1 MEAGLEGVTY
11 YDPPNMTYPFGAY
24 AVAVEVDRGTG
35 QWKVKRMV
43 AVDDCGVRINPMIVE
58 GQIMGGLTEGFA
70 MAAME
75 LITFDELG
83 NCIGSNFSDYL
94 LPTSWE
100 TPKFELGET
109 VTPSP
114 HHPIGAK
121 GVGVGHRRVPG
132 GVRQRGR
139 GRPGPRRRARA
150 GDAHRSRQ
158 GLEGAGRG
166 GPRGVDDN
174 GPAGRWSGG
183 QGAGAGRGWAAGR
196 RGEAVCAGHGG
207 PGGAAGLDPAG
218 DRALV
223 TPDGA
228 LAGWVGGACS
238 EPIVVREAL
247 RALADGEPR
256 LVRIGPAGAGLD
268 APDDVVV
275 AESRCASEG
284 VVEVLIEPEL
294 PGPLLA
300 VLGEGVAGRTLVQL
314 ARIVGW
320 RVTDQLDPD
329 SAADAVVVAT
339 MGHGD
344 EDVLAA
350 ALKAGVGYVGLVA
363 SARRAAVVLDALRER
378 GRGGRPGPGAQPGR
392 PRPRPLDPGGDRR
405 GRPGRAGR
413 LAPRPGR
420 RPRRAGGGPGPA
432 EAVDPVCGMTV
443 AVAGAPTAVRDG
455 VTWYFC
461 SVGCRDHFQTTGGQ

>member
-1 MEAGLEGVTY
+1 MTRSEVLVEAGRLASQGK
-11 YDPPNMTYPFGAY
+11 PY
-24 AVAVEVDRGTG
+24 ALATV
-35 QWKVKRMV
+35 
-43 AVDDCGVRINPMIVE
+43 VRVVRPAS
-58 GQIMGGLTEGFA
+58 T
-70 MAAME
+70 
-75 LITFDELG
+75 
-83 NCIGSNFSDYL
+83 
-94 LPTSWE
+94 
-100 TPKFELGET
+100 
-109 VTPSP
+109 
-114 HHPIGAK
+114 
-121 GVGVGHRRVPG
+121 RR
-132 GVRQRGR
+132 
-139 GRPGPRRRARA
+139 
-150 GDAHRSRQ
+150 
-158 GLEGAGRG
+158 
-166 GPRGVDDN
+166 
-174 GPAGRWSGG
+174 
-183 QGAGAGRGWAAGR
+183 
-196 RGEAVCAGHGG
+196 
-207 PGGAAGLDPAG
+207 G

-256 LVRIGPAGAGLD
+256 LVRVGPAGSGVG

-314 ARIVGW
+314 GRIVGW

-329 SAADAVVVAT
+329 TAPDAVVVAT

-344 EDVLAA
+344 EDALAS

-363 SARRAAVVLDALRER
+363 SARRAAVVLDALREQGMAEEAL
-378 GRGGRPGPGAQPGR
+378 GRVRSP
-392 PRPRPLDPGGDRR
+392 
-405 GRPGRAGR
+405 AGR
-413 LAPRPGR
+413 DLGPSTQEEIAVAILAELVDWRHRQATDPSGLAPTGTE
-420 RPRRAGGGPGPA
+420 APA

-443 AVAGAPTAVRDG
+443 AVAGAPTAVGDG

-461 SVGCRDHFQTTGGQ
+461 SVGCRDQFERSGG

>member
-1 MEAGLEGVTY
+1 MNRSE
-11 YDPPNMTYPFGAY
+11 
-24 AVAVEVDRGTG
+24 VAVE
-35 QWKVKRMV
+35 
-43 AVDDCGVRINPMIVE
+43 
-58 GQIMGGLTEGFA
+58 
-70 MAAME
+70 
-75 LITFDELG
+75 
-83 NCIGSNFSDYL
+83 
-94 LPTSWE
+94 
-100 TPKFELGET
+100 
-109 VTPSP
+109 
-114 HHPIGAK
+114 
-121 GVGVGHRRVPG
+121 
-132 GVRQRGR
+132 
-139 GRPGPRRRARA
+139 
-150 GDAHRSRQ
+150 
-158 GLEGAGRG
+158 AGRLAADG
-166 GPRGVDDN
+166 KPYALATVVRVVR
-174 GPAGRWSGG
+174 PAST
-183 QGAGAGRGWAAGR
+183 R
-196 RGEAVCAGHGG
+196 R
-207 PGGAAGLDPAG
+207 G

-256 LVRIGPAGAGLD
+256 LVQIGPAGSGAA

-344 EDVLAA
+344 EDALAS

-378 GRGGRPGPGAQPGR
+378 GVDTEDLARVRSPAGRDLGPSTQEEIAVAILAELVDWRHGLVPVRPG
-392 PRPRPLDPGGDRR
+392 DHPGGPPD
-405 GRPGRAGR
+405 PPDPAG
-413 LAPRPGR
+413 LAP
-420 RPRRAGGGPGPA
+420 AASSSASAPA

-461 SVGCRDHFQTTGGQ
+461 SVGCRDHFETTGGS